1 MFRTRSPPLALC
13 VAEQL
18 LVVLVVGFV
27 VLWPRHVEFIVR
39 IVVVVKATEC
49 RQRGSRGTGDC
60 RSSWHH
66 SGTKVLL
73 QTSAQLTSSAA
84 IVKPQQSASA
94 RDCMWT
100 CSTGKWRS

>member
-1 MFRTRSPPLALC
+1 MAACSGVGKNGYENAYYLNIQITFDDHSRTTMFRSRSPPLALC

-49 RQRGSRGTGDC
+49 RQRGSKRKNYGDAD
-60 RSSWHH
+60 W
-66 SGTKVLL
+66 SG
-73 QTSAQLTSSAA
+73 
-84 IVKPQQSASA
+84 
-94 RDCMWT
+94 
-100 CSTGKWRS
+100 